1 MEGWGDEGMAG
12 WRAVWGYARGAEGAW
27 LAGLPPVPQAKER
40 REASS

>member
-1 MEGWGDEGMAG
+1 MRGWLGGG
-12 WRAVWGYARGAEGAW
+12 LYGGYARGAEGAW